1 MEDPNYEQTDIF
13 AFMME
18 KPAGKKPKARA
29 KKAAPSSEKKR
40 AKAAVSEEASLF
52 GEKMAEEK
60 KPARGK
66 KVSPKKAAPFAK
78 AAPQPKAAEENVN
91 ETAKRSWREKFW
103 EFDITH
109 PSQDIKDTMKEALL
123 ADGFMKREANKVFKG
138 LFFKEKIFNT
148 KNQALEYLES
158 VPTSYAVKYKIGIEP
173 SPKMLSLAK
182 RLKEKEERLAAYKET
197 QNEKKFAG
205 DFITCPHCHSRV
217 NTGFVK
223 PPLCPVCGDD
233 MRSDT
238 AVKTIRAL
246 EETVADLRKRYED
259 TARKYNSKF
268 TGGEKWIIRLV
279 NPFWEEKEW
288 ETKRLG
294 DVRHQTSGA

>member
-13 AFMME
+13 AFMTE
-18 KPAGKKPKARA
+18 KPEGKKPKART

-78 AAPQPKAAEENVN
+78 AAPQPKAAEENVS
-91 ETAKRSWREKFW
+91 EPEKGSWREKFW

-217 NTGFVK
+217 NAGFVK
-223 PPLCPVCGDD
+223 PPLCPVCGGD

-279 NPFWEEKEW
+279 NPFWEEK
-288 ETKRLG
+288 
-294 DVRHQTSGA
+294 

>member
-18 KPAGKKPKARA
+18 KPEGKKPKSRTKKVSLPAA
-29 KKAAPSSEKKR
+29 KKR
-40 AKAAVSEEASLF
+40 VKASVSEEASLF

-91 ETAKRSWREKFW
+91 EPAKRSWREKFW

-123 ADGFMKREANKVFKG
+123 TEGFMKREANKVFKG

-173 SPKMLSLAK
+173 SPKMIALAK

-217 NTGFVK
+217 NADFVK

-279 NPFWEEKEW
+279 NPFWEEKE
-288 ETKRLG
+288 
-294 DVRHQTSGA
+294 

>member
-13 AFMME
+13 AFMRGRPE
-18 KPAGKKPKARA
+18 GKRQKART
-29 KKAAPSSEKKR
+29 KKAALAAEQKR
-40 AKAAVSEEASLF
+40 VKPAHPEEASLF
-52 GEKMAEEK
+52 GEEMTVGK

-66 KVSPKKAAPFAK
+66 KVSPKKAASSAK
-78 AAPQPKAAEENVN
+78 AASQPKEAAKKEAEGKVSGLG
-91 ETAKRSWREKFW
+91 KGSWREKIW

-109 PSQDIKDTMKEALL
+109 PSQDIKDTMKEALV
-123 ADGFMKREANKVFKG
+123 AEGFMKREANKVFKG

-148 KNQALEYLES
+148 KNQALEFLES

-173 SPKMLSLAK
+173 SPKMISLAK
-182 RLKEKEERLAAYKET
+182 RLREKEERLAAYQET
-197 QNEKKFAG
+197 QNKKKFAG

-217 NTGFVK
+217 NALFVK

-238 AVKTIRAL
+238 AVKTIHAL

-279 NPFWEEKEW
+279 NPFWEEK
-288 ETKRLG
+288 
-294 DVRHQTSGA
+294 

>member
-18 KPAGKKPKARA
+18 KPAGKKLKARA

-91 ETAKRSWREKFW
+91 EPAKRSWREKFW

-123 ADGFMKREANKVFKG
+123 TEGFMKREANKVFKG

-173 SPKMLSLAK
+173 SPKMRSLAK

-217 NTGFVK
+217 NAGFVK

-279 NPFWEEKEW
+279 NPF
-288 ETKRLG
+288 
-294 DVRHQTSGA
+294 

>member
-18 KPAGKKPKARA
+18 KPAGKKQRVRTR
-29 KKAAPSSEKKR
+29 KAAPSSEQKS
-40 AKAAVSEEASLF
+40 AKAAISEEASLF
-52 GEKMAEEK
+52 GEGMAQEK

-78 AAPQPKAAEENVN
+78 AAPKKAAEENVS
-91 ETAKRSWREKFW
+91 EPEKGSWREKFW

-173 SPKMLSLAK
+173 SPKMIALAK

-217 NTGFVK
+217 NADFVK

-246 EETVADLRKRYED
+246 EEAVAELRKRLED

-279 NPFWEEKEW
+279 NPFWEEK
-288 ETKRLG
+288 
-294 DVRHQTSGA
+294 

>member
-18 KPAGKKPKARA
+18 KPEGKKPKSRTKKVSLPAA
-29 KKAAPSSEKKR
+29 KKR
-40 AKAAVSEEASLF
+40 VKASVSEEASLF

-91 ETAKRSWREKFW
+91 EPAKRSWREKFW

-123 ADGFMKREANKVFKG
+123 TEGFMKREANKVFKG

-173 SPKMLSLAK
+173 SPKMIALAK

-217 NTGFVK
+217 NADFVK

-246 EETVADLRKRYED
+246 EEAVAELRKRLED
-259 TARKYNSKF
+259 TTRKYNSKF

-279 NPFWEEKEW
+279 NPFWEEK
-288 ETKRLG
+288 
-294 DVRHQTSGA
+294 

>member
-18 KPAGKKPKARA
+18 KTAGKKQRVRT
-29 KKAAPSSEKKR
+29 KKAAI
-40 AKAAVSEEASLF
+40 SEEASLF
-52 GEKMAEEK
+52 SEGMAAEK
-60 KPARGK
+60 KPARVK
-66 KVSPKKAAPFAK
+66 KASPKASVAPAK
-78 AAPQPKAAEENVN
+78 AAPKKAAEENVS
-91 ETAKRSWREKFW
+91 EPEKGSWREKFW

-123 ADGFMKREANKVFKG
+123 VEGFMKREANKVFKG

-173 SPKMLSLAK
+173 SPKMIALAK

-217 NTGFVK
+217 NAGFIK
-223 PPLCPVCGDD
+223 PPHCPVCGDD

-279 NPFWEEKEW
+279 NPFWEEK
-288 ETKRLG
+288 
-294 DVRHQTSGA
+294 

>member
-18 KPAGKKPKARA
+18 KPAGKKPKART
-29 KKAAPSSEKKR
+29 KKAAPSAEKKR
-40 AKAAVSEEASLF
+40 VKAAVSEEASLF

-60 KPARGK
+60 KPARAK
-66 KVSPKKAAPFAK
+66 KASPKASASTVKAETSPKAAPK
-78 AAPQPKAAEENVN
+78 KAAEENVS
-91 ETAKRSWREKFW
+91 EPEKGSWREKFW

-173 SPKMLSLAK
+173 SPKMVSLLN

-217 NTGFVK
+217 NTGFIK

-238 AVKTIRAL
+238 AVKTIRTL
-246 EETVADLRKRYED
+246 EEAVAELRKRYED

-279 NPFWEEKEW
+279 NPFWEEK
-288 ETKRLG
+288 
-294 DVRHQTSGA
+294 

>member
-13 AFMME
+13 AFMTE
-18 KPAGKKPKARA
+18 KPEGKKPKARA
-29 KKAAPSSEKKR
+29 KKASLPAAKKR
-40 AKAAVSEEASLF
+40 VKPSVSEEASLF

-60 KPARGK
+60 KPARVK
-66 KVSPKKAAPFAK
+66 KASPKASASTMKAETSPKAAPK
-78 AAPQPKAAEENVN
+78 KAAEENVN
-91 ETAKRSWREKFW
+91 EPAKRSWREKFG

-123 ADGFMKREANKVFKG
+123 AEGFMKREANKVFKG

-158 VPTSYAVKYKIGIEP
+158 VPTSYAVKYKIGIDP
-173 SPKMLSLAK
+173 SPKMIALAK

-217 NTGFVK
+217 NADFVK

-246 EETVADLRKRYED
+246 EEAVAELRKRLED

-279 NPFWEEKEW
+279 NPFWEEK
-288 ETKRLG
+288 
-294 DVRHQTSGA
+294 

>member
-18 KPAGKKPKARA
+18 KPAGKKPKART
-29 KKAAPSSEKKR
+29 KKAAPSAEKKR

-66 KVSPKKAAPFAK
+66 KVSPKKAAPLAK
-78 AAPQPKAAEENVN
+78 AAIQPKAAEENVN
-91 ETAKRSWREKFW
+91 EPAKRSWREKFW

-109 PSQDIKDTMKEALL
+109 PSQDIKDTMKESLL

-217 NTGFVK
+217 NAGFVK

-279 NPFWEEKEW
+279 NPFWEEK
-288 ETKRLG
+288 
-294 DVRHQTSGA
+294 

>member
-40 AKAAVSEEASLF
+40 VKAAVSEEASLF

-60 KPARGK
+60 KPARAK
-66 KVSPKKAAPFAK
+66 KASLKASASIVKAETSPKAAPK
-78 AAPQPKAAEENVN
+78 KAAEENVS
-91 ETAKRSWREKFW
+91 EPEKGSWREKFW

-109 PSQDIKDTMKEALL
+109 PSQDIKDTMKEALV
-123 ADGFMKREANKVFKG
+123 AEGFMKREANKVFKG

-173 SPKMLSLAK
+173 SPKMIALAK

-217 NTGFVK
+217 NADFVK

-238 AVKTIRAL
+238 AVKTIRTL
-246 EETVADLRKRYED
+246 EDAVAELRKRLED

-279 NPFWEEKEW
+279 NPFWNEK
-288 ETKRLG
+288 
-294 DVRHQTSGA
+294 

>member
-29 KKAAPSSEKKR
+29 KKAAPSAEKKR
-40 AKAAVSEEASLF
+40 VKAAVSEEASLF

-91 ETAKRSWREKFW
+91 EPEKGSWREKFW

-123 ADGFMKREANKVFKG
+123 TEGFMKREANKVFKG

-182 RLKEKEERLAAYKET
+182 RLKEKEERLVAYKET

-217 NTGFVK
+217 NAGFVK

-279 NPFWEEKEW
+279 NPFWEEK
-288 ETKRLG
+288 
-294 DVRHQTSGA
+294 

>member
-91 ETAKRSWREKFW
+91 EPAKRSWREKFW

-123 ADGFMKREANKVFKG
+123 TEGFMKREANKVFKG

-148 KNQALEYLES
+148 KNQALAYLES

-173 SPKMLSLAK
+173 SPKMRSLAK

-217 NTGFVK
+217 NAGFVK

-279 NPFWEEKEW
+279 NPF
-288 ETKRLG
+288 
-294 DVRHQTSGA
+294 

>member
-60 KPARGK
+60 KPAPGK

-91 ETAKRSWREKFW
+91 EPAKRSWREKFW

-123 ADGFMKREANKVFKG
+123 TEGFMKREANKVFKG

-217 NTGFVK
+217 NAGFVK

-279 NPFWEEKEW
+279 NPF
-288 ETKRLG
+288 
-294 DVRHQTSGA
+294 

>member
-13 AFMME
+13 AFMKGRPE
-18 KPAGKKPKARA
+18 GKRQKVRT
-29 KKAAPSSEKKR
+29 KKAALAAEQKR

-52 GEKMAEEK
+52 GEGMAQEKM
-60 KPARGK
+60 PARVK
-66 KVSPKKAAPFAK
+66 KASPKASAASPKAAPK
-78 AAPQPKAAEENVN
+78 PKAAAKKREEKEMSEPGNA
-91 ETAKRSWREKFW
+91 TSGKGSWREKVW

-109 PSQDIKDTMKEALL
+109 PSQDIKDTMKEALV
-123 ADGFMKREANKVFKG
+123 AEGFMKREANKVFKG

-173 SPKMLSLAK
+173 SPKMIALAK

-217 NTGFVK
+217 NADFVK

-238 AVKTIRAL
+238 AVKTINAL
-246 EETVADLRKRYED
+246 EETVADLRKRLED

-279 NPFWEEKEW
+279 NPFWEEK
-288 ETKRLG
+288 
-294 DVRHQTSGA
+294 

>member
-18 KPAGKKPKARA
+18 KPAGKKQRVRT
-29 KKAAPSSEKKR
+29 KKAALSSEQKR
-40 AKAAVSEEASLF
+40 AKAAISEEASLF
-52 GEKMAEEK
+52 AEGMAQEK
-60 KPARGK
+60 KPAR
-66 KVSPKKAAPFAK
+66 VKKASPK
-78 AAPQPKAAEENVN
+78 AAPQPKAAAKKREEKEMSEPGN
-91 ETAKRSWREKFW
+91 AASGKGSWREKVW

-109 PSQDIKDTMKEALL
+109 PSQDIKDTMKEALV
-123 ADGFMKREANKVFKG
+123 AEGFMKREANKVFKG

-173 SPKMLSLAK
+173 SPKMIALAK

-197 QNEKKFAG
+197 QNEKKFTG

-217 NTGFVK
+217 NANFVK
-223 PPLCPVCGDD
+223 PPLCPVCGND

-238 AVKTIRAL
+238 AVKTIHTL
-246 EETVADLRKRYED
+246 EEAVAELRKRFED

-279 NPFWEEKEW
+279 NPFWEEK
-288 ETKRLG
+288 
-294 DVRHQTSGA
+294 

>member
-13 AFMME
+13 AFMKGRPE
-18 KPAGKKPKARA
+18 GKRQKART
-29 KKAAPSSEKKR
+29 KKAALSSEQKR
-40 AKAAVSEEASLF
+40 AKAAISEEASLF
-52 GEKMAEEK
+52 GEGMAQEK
-60 KPARGK
+60 KPAR
-66 KVSPKKAAPFAK
+66 VKKASTKALVASPK
-78 AAPQPKAAEENVN
+78 AAPQPKAAAKKGEEKDMSEPGN
-91 ETAKRSWREKFW
+91 AASGKGSWREKIW

-109 PSQDIKDTMKEALL
+109 PSQEIKDTMKEALV
-123 ADGFMKREANKVFKG
+123 AEGFMKREANQVFKG

-148 KNQALEYLES
+148 KNQALEFLES

-173 SPKMLSLAK
+173 SPKMMSLAK
-182 RLKEKEERLAAYKET
+182 RLREKEERLAAYEEA

-217 NTGFVK
+217 NALFVK
-223 PPLCPVCGDD
+223 PPRCPVCGDD

-238 AVKTIRAL
+238 AVKTIHAL

-279 NPFWEEKEW
+279 NPFWEEK
-288 ETKRLG
+288 
-294 DVRHQTSGA
+294 

>member
-18 KPAGKKPKARA
+18 KPAGKKPKART

-78 AAPQPKAAEENVN
+78 AAPQPKAAEENVS
-91 ETAKRSWREKFW
+91 EPEKGSWREKFW

-123 ADGFMKREANKVFKG
+123 AEGFMKREANKVFKG

-158 VPTSYAVKYKIGIEP
+158 VPNSYAVKYKIGIEP

-217 NTGFVK
+217 NAGFVK

-279 NPFWEEKEW
+279 NPFWEEK
-288 ETKRLG
+288 
-294 DVRHQTSGA
+294 

>member
-18 KPAGKKPKARA
+18 KPAGKKPKARIKKASLPAA
-29 KKAAPSSEKKR
+29 KKCV
-40 AKAAVSEEASLF
+40 KAAVSEEASLF

-66 KVSPKKAAPFAK
+66 KVSPKKAAPFVK

-91 ETAKRSWREKFW
+91 EPAKRSWREKFW

-123 ADGFMKREANKVFKG
+123 AEGFMKREANKVFKG

-217 NTGFVK
+217 NAGFIK

-279 NPFWEEKEW
+279 NPFWEEK
-288 ETKRLG
+288 
-294 DVRHQTSGA
+294 

>member
-40 AKAAVSEEASLF
+40 AKVAVSEEASLF

-60 KPARGK
+60 KPARAK
-66 KVSPKKAAPFAK
+66 KASPKKAAPFAK

-91 ETAKRSWREKFW
+91 EPAKRSWREKFW

-123 ADGFMKREANKVFKG
+123 TEGFMKREANKVFKG

-158 VPTSYAVKYKIGIEP
+158 VPNSYAVKYKIGIEP

-217 NTGFVK
+217 NAGFVK

-279 NPFWEEKEW
+279 NPFWEEK
-288 ETKRLG
+288 
-294 DVRHQTSGA
+294 

>member
-18 KPAGKKPKARA
+18 KPAGKKQRVRTR
-29 KKAAPSSEKKR
+29 KAAPSSEPKS
-40 AKAAVSEEASLF
+40 AKAAISEEASLF
-52 GEKMAEEK
+52 GEGMAQEK
-60 KPARGK
+60 KPARVK
-66 KVSPKKAAPFAK
+66 KASPKASAASLKAAPK
-78 AAPQPKAAEENVN
+78 PKAAAKKGEEK
-91 ETAKRSWREKFW
+91 EMSEGGIAASGKGSWREKVW

-109 PSQDIKDTMKEALL
+109 PSQDIKDTMKEALV
-123 ADGFMKREANKVFKG
+123 AEGFMKREANKVFKG

-173 SPKMLSLAK
+173 SPKMIALAK

-217 NTGFVK
+217 NADFVK

-238 AVKTIRAL
+238 AVKTIRTL
-246 EETVADLRKRYED
+246 EEAAAELRKRYED

-279 NPFWEEKEW
+279 NPFWEEKE
-288 ETKRLG
+288 
-294 DVRHQTSGA
+294 

>member
-29 KKAAPSSEKKR
+29 KKASLPAEKKR

-66 KVSPKKAAPFAK
+66 KASPKASASTMKAETSPKAAPK
-78 AAPQPKAAEENVN
+78 KAAEENVS
-91 ETAKRSWREKFW
+91 EPEKGSWREKFW

-173 SPKMLSLAK
+173 SPKMVSLLK

-217 NTGFVK
+217 NAGFIK

-238 AVKTIRAL
+238 AVKTIRTL

-279 NPFWEEKEW
+279 NPFWEEK
-288 ETKRLG
+288 
-294 DVRHQTSGA
+294 

>member
-13 AFMME
+13 AFMTE
-18 KPAGKKPKARA
+18 KPEGKKPKARA
-29 KKAAPSSEKKR
+29 KKASLPAAKKCV
-40 AKAAVSEEASLF
+40 KASVSEEASLF

-60 KPARGK
+60 KPARVK
-66 KVSPKKAAPFAK
+66 KASPKASASTVKAETSPKVAPK
-78 AAPQPKAAEENVN
+78 KAAEENVS
-91 ETAKRSWREKFW
+91 EPEKGSWREKFW

-173 SPKMLSLAK
+173 SPKMIALAK

-217 NTGFVK
+217 NADFVK

-246 EETVADLRKRYED
+246 EEAVAELRKRFED

-279 NPFWEEKEW
+279 NPFWEEK
-288 ETKRLG
+288 
-294 DVRHQTSGA
+294 

>member
-13 AFMME
+13 AFMTE
-18 KPAGKKPKARA
+18 KPEGKKPKARA
-29 KKAAPSSEKKR
+29 KKASLPAAKKR
-40 AKAAVSEEASLF
+40 AKAAVAEEASLF

-66 KVSPKKAAPFAK
+66 KASPKASASTVKAETSPKAAPK
-78 AAPQPKAAEENVN
+78 KAAEENVS
-91 ETAKRSWREKFW
+91 EPEKGSWREKFW

-173 SPKMLSLAK
+173 SPKMVSLLK

-217 NTGFVK
+217 NAGFIK

-268 TGGEKWIIRLV
+268 TGGEEGIIRLV
-279 NPFWEEKEW
+279 NPFWEEK
-288 ETKRLG
+288 
-294 DVRHQTSGA
+294 

>member
-40 AKAAVSEEASLF
+40 AKVAVSEEASLF

-91 ETAKRSWREKFW
+91 EPAKRSWREKFW

-123 ADGFMKREANKVFKG
+123 TEGFMKREANKVFKG

-173 SPKMLSLAK
+173 SPKMRSLAK

-217 NTGFVK
+217 NAGFVK

-279 NPFWEEKEW
+279 NPF
-288 ETKRLG
+288 
-294 DVRHQTSGA
+294 

>member
-18 KPAGKKPKARA
+18 KPVGKKPKARA

-91 ETAKRSWREKFW
+91 EPAKRSWREKFW

-123 ADGFMKREANKVFKG
+123 TEGFMKREANKVFKG

-173 SPKMLSLAK
+173 SPKMRSLAK

-217 NTGFVK
+217 NAGFVK

-233 MRSDT
+233 MRLDT

-279 NPFWEEKEW
+279 NPF
-288 ETKRLG
+288 
-294 DVRHQTSGA
+294 

>member
-18 KPAGKKPKARA
+18 KPEGKKPKSRTKKVSLPAA
-29 KKAAPSSEKKR
+29 KKR
-40 AKAAVSEEASLF
+40 VKASVSEEASLF

-60 KPARGK
+60 KPARAK
-66 KVSPKKAAPFAK
+66 KASPKASASTVKAETSPKAAPK
-78 AAPQPKAAEENVN
+78 KAAEENVS
-91 ETAKRSWREKFW
+91 EPEKGSWREKFW

-109 PSQDIKDTMKEALL
+109 PSQDIKDTMKEALV
-123 ADGFMKREANKVFKG
+123 AEGFMKREANKVFKG

-173 SPKMLSLAK
+173 SPKMIALAK

-217 NTGFVK
+217 NADFVK
-223 PPLCPVCGDD
+223 PPLCPVCGND

-246 EETVADLRKRYED
+246 EEAVAELRKRLED

-279 NPFWEEKEW
+279 NPFWEEK
-288 ETKRLG
+288 
-294 DVRHQTSGA
+294 

>member
-18 KPAGKKPKARA
+18 KPEGKKPKARA
-29 KKAAPSSEKKR
+29 KKASLPAAKKR
-40 AKAAVSEEASLF
+40 VKAAVSEEASLF

-91 ETAKRSWREKFW
+91 EPAKRSWREKFW

-123 ADGFMKREANKVFKG
+123 AEGFMKREANKVFKG

-173 SPKMLSLAK
+173 SPKMLSLEK

-217 NTGFVK
+217 NAGFIK

-279 NPFWEEKEW
+279 NPFWEEKE
-288 ETKRLG
+288 
-294 DVRHQTSGA
+294 

>member
-66 KVSPKKAAPFAK
+66 KVSPEKAAPFAK

-91 ETAKRSWREKFW
+91 EPAKRSWREKFW

-123 ADGFMKREANKVFKG
+123 AEGFMKREANKVFKG

-279 NPFWEEKEW
+279 NPFWEEK
-288 ETKRLG
+288 
-294 DVRHQTSGA
+294 

>member
-91 ETAKRSWREKFW
+91 EPAKRSWREKFW

-123 ADGFMKREANKVFKG
+123 TEGFMKREANKVFKG

-173 SPKMLSLAK
+173 SPKMRSLAK

-217 NTGFVK
+217 NAGFVK
-223 PPLCPVCGDD
+223 PPLCPVCGHD

-279 NPFWEEKEW
+279 NPF
-288 ETKRLG
+288 
-294 DVRHQTSGA
+294 

>member
-13 AFMME
+13 AFMTE
-18 KPAGKKPKARA
+18 KPEGKKPKARA
-29 KKAAPSSEKKR
+29 QKASLPAAKKR
-40 AKAAVSEEASLF
+40 VKASVSEEASLF

-91 ETAKRSWREKFW
+91 EPAKRSWREKFW

-123 ADGFMKREANKVFKG
+123 TEGFMKREANKVFKG

-158 VPTSYAVKYKIGIEP
+158 VPTSYAVKYKIGIDP
-173 SPKMLSLAK
+173 SPKMIALAK

-217 NTGFVK
+217 NADFVK

-238 AVKTIRAL
+238 AVKTIRTL
-246 EETVADLRKRYED
+246 EESVAELRKRLED

-279 NPFWEEKEW
+279 NPFWEEK
-288 ETKRLG
+288 
-294 DVRHQTSGA
+294 

>member
-1 MEDPNYEQTDIF
+1 
-13 AFMME
+13 
-18 KPAGKKPKARA
+18 
-29 KKAAPSSEKKR
+29 
-40 AKAAVSEEASLF
+40 
-52 GEKMAEEK
+52 MAQEK
-60 KPARGK
+60 KPARVK
-66 KVSPKKAAPFAK
+66 KASPKASVAFPK
-78 AAPQPKAAEENVN
+78 AAPQPKAAAKKGEEKEMSEPGN
-91 ETAKRSWREKFW
+91 AASGKGSWREKVW

-109 PSQDIKDTMKEALL
+109 PSQDIKDTMKEALV
-123 ADGFMKREANKVFKG
+123 AEGFMKREANKVFKG

-173 SPKMLSLAK
+173 SPKMIALAK

-217 NTGFVK
+217 NADFVK

-238 AVKTIRAL
+238 AVKTIRTL
-246 EETVADLRKRYED
+246 EEAAAELRKRLED
-259 TARKYNSKF
+259 TTRKYNSKF

-279 NPFWEEKEW
+279 NPFWEEK
-288 ETKRLG
+288 
-294 DVRHQTSGA
+294 

>member
-18 KPAGKKPKARA
+18 KPAGKKRRVRT
-29 KKAAPSSEKKR
+29 KKAALSSEQKR
-40 AKAAVSEEASLF
+40 AKAAISEETSLF
-52 GEKMAEEK
+52 GKGLAQEK
-60 KPARGK
+60 KPVRVK
-66 KVSPKKAAPFAK
+66 KASPKASAASSK
-78 AAPQPKAAEENVN
+78 AAPQPKAAKKREEKEMSEPGN
-91 ETAKRSWREKFW
+91 AASGRGSWREKVW

-109 PSQDIKDTMKEALL
+109 PSQDIKDTMKEALV
-123 ADGFMKREANKVFKG
+123 AEGFMKREANKVFKG

-173 SPKMLSLAK
+173 SPKMIALAK
-182 RLKEKEERLAAYKET
+182 RLKEKEERLAAYQKT

-205 DFITCPHCHSRV
+205 DLITCTHCHSRV
-217 NTGFVK
+217 NADFVK

-238 AVKTIRAL
+238 AVKTIHTL
-246 EETVADLRKRYED
+246 EEAVAELRKRLED
-259 TARKYNSKF
+259 NARKYNSKF

-279 NPFWEEKEW
+279 NPFWEEK
-288 ETKRLG
+288 
-294 DVRHQTSGA
+294 

>member
-18 KPAGKKPKARA
+18 KPEGKKPKSRTKKVSLPAA
-29 KKAAPSSEKKR
+29 KKR
-40 AKAAVSEEASLF
+40 VKASVSEEASLF

-78 AAPQPKAAEENVN
+78 AAPQPKAAAENVN
-91 ETAKRSWREKFW
+91 EPAKRSWREKFW

-123 ADGFMKREANKVFKG
+123 TEGFMKREANKVFKG

-173 SPKMLSLAK
+173 SPKMIALAK

-217 NTGFVK
+217 NADFVK

-238 AVKTIRAL
+238 AVKTIRTL
-246 EETVADLRKRYED
+246 EEAAAELRKRLED
-259 TARKYNSKF
+259 TTRKYNSKF

-279 NPFWEEKEW
+279 NPFWEEK
-288 ETKRLG
+288 
-294 DVRHQTSGA
+294 

>member
-91 ETAKRSWREKFW
+91 EPAKRSWREKFW

-123 ADGFMKREANKVFKG
+123 TEGFMKREANKVFKG

-173 SPKMLSLAK
+173 SPKMRSLAK

-217 NTGFVK
+217 NAGFVK

-246 EETVADLRKRYED
+246 EKTVADLRKRYED

-279 NPFWEEKEW
+279 NPF
-288 ETKRLG
+288 
-294 DVRHQTSGA
+294 

>member
-13 AFMME
+13 AFMTE
-18 KPAGKKPKARA
+18 KPEGKKPKARVKKASLPAA
-29 KKAAPSSEKKR
+29 KKR
-40 AKAAVSEEASLF
+40 VKAAVSEEASLF

-66 KVSPKKAAPFAK
+66 KASPKKAAPFAK

-91 ETAKRSWREKFW
+91 EPAKRSWREKFW

-123 ADGFMKREANKVFKG
+123 TEGFMKREANKVFKG

-217 NTGFVK
+217 NADFVK

-238 AVKTIRAL
+238 AVKTIRTL
-246 EETVADLRKRYED
+246 EEATAELRKRLED
-259 TARKYNSKF
+259 TTRKYNSKF

-279 NPFWEEKEW
+279 NPFWEEK
-288 ETKRLG
+288 
-294 DVRHQTSGA
+294 